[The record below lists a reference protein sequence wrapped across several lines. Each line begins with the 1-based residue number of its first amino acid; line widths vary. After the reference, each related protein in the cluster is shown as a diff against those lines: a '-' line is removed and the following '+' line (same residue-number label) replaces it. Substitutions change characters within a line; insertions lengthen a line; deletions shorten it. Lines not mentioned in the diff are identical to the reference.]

1 MGIQIDP
8 FESNQFIIMERLRDS
23 MSSIFS
29 SKFRFIIYI
38 VVGFVL
44 IIVCALLTGATMPLM
59 IDNFRYQGRGGY
71 EAGGILGMQ
80 LGIIG
85 VILIVLI
92 IEVLRTKTEEN

>member
-1 MGIQIDP
+1 
-8 FESNQFIIMERLRDS
+8 

>member
-1 MGIQIDP
+1 
-8 FESNQFIIMERLRDS
+8 MERLRDS
-23 MSSIFS
+23 MSSILN

-44 IIVCALLTGATMPLM
+44 IIVCAVLTGATMPLM

-71 EAGGILGMQ
+71 EAGGVLGMQ

-85 VILIVLI
+85 VILSVLI